1 MNRHWTGSY
10 IFSLKSNHVLC
21 TSDTNAP
28 ASFVVLWWIHS
39 KKKNHL
45 RNTINQMIGGYSVD
59 FFFYRCLQCLKCS
72 FMAWCSCYECHIIF
86 WCVFLRTFSPH
97 LYISC
102 EITYIYLIWVKQ
114 TISTFQLTKR
124 ATLITLQ
131 PLHVMAASYI
141 LLCKP
146 KPQRQ
151 NIPQNCNKYSRSQ
164 HFL

>member
-10 IFSLKSNHVLC
+10 LFSLKSNCVLC

-39 KKKNHL
+39 KKKKHL

-102 EITYIYLIWVKQ
+102 EITYIYLIWVKLV
-114 TISTFQLTKR
+114 STNNIHFPTRKESNINY
-124 ATLITLQ
+124 ITAIACNGSFL
-131 PLHVMAASYI
+131 YI
-141 LLCKP
+141 
-146 KPQRQ
+146 
-151 NIPQNCNKYSRSQ
+151 IM
-164 HFL
+164 